1 VRKHGPRGMAVTYR
15 RGNAAVPYRTRL
27 TGWLMLLNEGS
38 GANTPDPSPV
48 VATINPGDA
57 MDFRTASAT
66 DIPELA
72 ILNAA
77 LIRDEGHRNR
87 MTVPEL
93 EARMRKFFKEGH
105 VAVMFTEAG
114 KTAGYALYRL
124 DDDGVFLRQFYI
136 AERARRS
143 GLGRRAVE
151 WLCANA
157 WQDADR
163 VTLQV
168 LLHNQRGID
177 FWRAV
182 GFADYCLT
190 MERRPV
196 ANA

>member
-1 VRKHGPRGMAVTYR
+1 
-15 RGNAAVPYRTRL
+15 
-27 TGWLMLLNEGS
+27 MLLNEGS
-38 GANTPDPSPV
+38 GANTPGPSPFLRQS
-48 VATINPGDA
+48 IPDHA
-57 MDFRTASAT
+57 MDFRTAAAI

-87 MTVPEL
+87 MTVAEL

-105 VAVMFTEAG
+105 VAVMFIEGDRTV
-114 KTAGYALYRL
+114 GYALYRT
-124 DDDGVFLRQFYI
+124 DDDGVFVRQFFI
-136 AERARRS
+136 VERARRN
-143 GLGRRAVE
+143 GLGREAVQ
-151 WLCANA
+151 WLCANV
-157 WQDADR
+157 WQDSER

-196 ANA
+196 MAS